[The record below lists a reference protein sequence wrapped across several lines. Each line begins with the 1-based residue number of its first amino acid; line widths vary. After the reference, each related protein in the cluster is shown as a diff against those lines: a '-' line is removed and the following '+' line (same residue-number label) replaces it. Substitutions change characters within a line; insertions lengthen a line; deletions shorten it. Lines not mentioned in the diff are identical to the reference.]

1 MTDVTLNTGTI
12 VSMSATL
19 PATYDGNVTTGYPAA
34 TFTEIGEVV
43 DIGEI
48 AKTWVPTVHQAV
60 RRAYPQKLKDVYD
73 IGNVPMTLGRVNND
87 VGQVLLATA
96 LASSASY
103 SFKVAL
109 PGGDMAYFTGKVLK
123 SGLGAIA
130 SGAVSSTVIDIAVD
144 PETLYEV

>member
-1 MTDVTLNTGTI
+1 MTDVTINTGTI

-19 PATYDGNVTTGYPAA
+19 PTTYDGNVTTGYPAA
-34 TFTEIGEVV
+34 TYTAIGEVV
-43 DIGEI
+43 DVGEI
-48 AKTWVPTVHQAV
+48 AKAWAAITHQSV
-60 RRAYPQKLKDVYD
+60 TRAYPQKLKDTYD
-73 IGNVPMTLGRVNND
+73 IGNVSMTLGRVNND

-109 PGGDMAYFTGKVLK
+109 PGGDIAYFTGKVLK

-130 SGAVSSTVIDIAVD
+130 SGAVSSTVVDIAVD